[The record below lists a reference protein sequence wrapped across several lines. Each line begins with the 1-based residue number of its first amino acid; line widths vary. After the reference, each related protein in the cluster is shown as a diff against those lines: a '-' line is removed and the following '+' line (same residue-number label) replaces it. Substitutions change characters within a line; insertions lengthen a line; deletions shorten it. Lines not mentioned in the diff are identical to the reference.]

1 MAGCS
6 KVRYLVMV
14 HDALYCHA
22 YYGGLCCTDV
32 PLFGYLMA
40 DNLHFQVS

>member
-14 HDALYCHA
+14 HDALYCHVIMEA
-22 YYGGLCCTDV
+22 CAV
-32 PLFGYLMA
+32 QIS
-40 DNLHFQVS
+40 HFLVI